1 MKKVFVVL
9 ALVGFTFSTISCRET
24 TQDKI
29 ENSAEAAGQD
39 IENGLEE
46 AGDAIENAAEK
57 TGDAIENG
65 ANKAGQEIEEEIEGT
80 DDYNGDDD
88 NN

>member
-29 ENSAEAAGQD
+29 ENSAEAAGED

-46 AGDAIENAAEK
+46 AGDAI
-57 TGDAIENG
+57 D
-65 ANKAGQEIEEEIEGT
+65 KAGEELEEEIEGT

>member
-1 MKKVFVVL
+1 MKKVVVVL
-9 ALVGFTFSTISCRET
+9 ALVGFTLSTISCRET

-29 ENSAEAAGQD
+29 ENSVEAVGED
-39 IENGLEE
+39 IEGGLEE
-46 AGDAIENAAEK
+46 AGEAIEDAADKAGNAIENA
-57 TGDAIENG
+57 
-65 ANKAGQEIEEEIEGT
+65 GQELEEEIEGT

>member
-1 MKKVFVVL
+1 MKKVVIVL
-9 ALVGFTFSTISCRET
+9 ALIGFTFSTVSCRET

-29 ENSAEAAGQD
+29 ENSADAVGKD

-46 AGDAIENAAEK
+46 AGDAIENAAEE
-57 TGDAIENG
+57 TEDAIEN
-65 ANKAGQEIEEEIEGT
+65 AGQEIEEEIEGT

>member
-29 ENSAEAAGQD
+29 ENSAEAAGED

-57 TGDAIENG
+57 TGDAI
-65 ANKAGQEIEEEIEGT
+65 NKAGEELEEEIEGT

>member
-9 ALVGFTFSTISCRET
+9 ALVGFTLSTVSCRET

-29 ENSAEAAGQD
+29 ENAAEATGND
-39 IENGLEE
+39 IEDGARKAGDEIEEGARE
-46 AGDAIENAAEK
+46 AGNAVEGA
-57 TGDAIENG
+57 
-65 ANKAGQEIEEEIEGT
+65 ANKAGEEINEEIEGT

-88 NN
+88 NS

>member
-1 MKKVFVVL
+1 MKKVFIIL
-9 ALVGFTFSTISCRET
+9 ALVGFTFSTVSCRET

-29 ENSAEAAGQD
+29 ENSADAVGED

-46 AGDAIENAAEK
+46 AGDAIEN
-57 TGDAIENG
+57 
-65 ANKAGQEIEEEIEGT
+65 AGQEIEEEIEGT

>member
-57 TGDAIENG
+57 TGDAID
-65 ANKAGQEIEEEIEGT
+65 KAGEELEEEIEGT

>member
-9 ALVGFTFSTISCRET
+9 ALVGFTFSTISCREA

-29 ENSAEAAGQD
+29 ENSSEAAGED

-57 TGDAIENG
+57 TGDAID
-65 ANKAGQEIEEEIEGT
+65 KAGEELEEEIEGT

>member
-29 ENSAEAAGQD
+29 ENSAEAVGED
-39 IENGLEE
+39 IEDGLEE
-46 AGDAIENAAEK
+46 AGDAIENAADK
-57 TGDAIENG
+57 AGNAIEN
-65 ANKAGQEIEEEIEGT
+65 AGQELEEEIEGT

>member
-1 MKKVFVVL
+1 MKKVVVVL

-46 AGDAIENAAEK
+46 AGDAIEN
-57 TGDAIENG
+57 G

>member
-29 ENSAEAAGQD
+29 ENSAEAAGED

-57 TGDAIENG
+57 TGDAID
-65 ANKAGQEIEEEIEGT
+65 KAGEELEEEIEGT

>member
-46 AGDAIENAAEK
+46 AGDAIENAADK
-57 TGDAIENG
+57 TGDAID
-65 ANKAGQEIEEEIEGT
+65 KAGEELEEEIEGT